1 MFKSK
6 YSVSI
11 LNSKLEPINIKL
23 KLSIIPRLDEFLFIN
38 EQYYQVISVI
48 HQIKNKQ
55 EIFIVINEA
64 FLGPEKKV

>member
-11 LNSKLEPINIKL
+11 LNSKWEPINIKL

-55 EIFIVINEA
+55 EIRQ
-64 FLGPEKKV
+64 KKY